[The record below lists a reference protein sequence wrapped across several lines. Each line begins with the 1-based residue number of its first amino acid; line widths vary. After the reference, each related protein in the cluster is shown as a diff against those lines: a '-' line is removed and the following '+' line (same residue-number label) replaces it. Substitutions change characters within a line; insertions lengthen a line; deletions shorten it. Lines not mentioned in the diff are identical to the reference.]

1 MHSTRHVLQLA
12 SCAVKGALAA
22 VIGVLLLA
30 GGLAVALDRRPVD
43 VRTVPVDEIDLRPGQ
58 TEVTGTVA
66 FLRAEPASGPPLPL
80 PLTVSI
86 PQRGV
91 GGATISNALVG
102 NKRVAIVWEG
112 GQPMPLQGKGGAG
125 GGGSLDIAP
134 APVEVTAAG
143 VRWFLDG
150 SPKSFAPGAYAVRT
164 SVAVGA
170 SGLATPRSGADF
182 TADDTTAMSTHG
194 NASVVL
200 PLAAMVLEG
209 PGGVRMEGR
218 LRVRTSDGVVEAD
231 RAEFGAAPYRVEL
244 TPGPSGIAV
253 KALFDGPRAG

>member
-1 MHSTRHVLQLA
+1 M
-12 SCAVKGALAA
+12 KGALAV
-22 VIGVLLLA
+22 VIGILLAA

-66 FLRAEPASGPPLPL
+66 YLRAEPASGPALPL

-91 GGATISNALVG
+91 GGATISNALAG
-102 NKRVAIVWEG
+102 NKRVAVVWEG
-112 GQPMPLQGKGGAG
+112 GQPMPLVGKGAG
-125 GGGSLDIAP
+125 GALDIAP
-134 APVEVTAAG
+134 APVEVSAAG
-143 VRWFLDG
+143 MRWFLDG
-150 SPKSFAPGAYAVRT
+150 SPKSFAPGAYSVRT
-164 SVAVGA
+164 SVAVGS

-218 LRVRTSDGVVEAD
+218 LRVRTSEGAVEAD

-253 KALFDGPRAG
+253 KALFEGPRAG